1 MRSGHDGDGGVHDL
15 AARVS
20 DEAPSSV
27 NSGTGDEKAGI
38 TGTCGILTTVGSPES
53 SSEHQWSGGVTAADL
68 QRRCGLNRNRE
79 MARLAPGI
87 GGGWHGRGGSLFKG
101 RLA

>member
-1 MRSGHDGDGGVHDL
+1 MRPGRDGDGGVHDL

-38 TGTCGILTTVGSPES
+38 TGTCGILTTVGRLES
-53 SSEHQWSGGVTAADL
+53 SSERRWIGGATNATAADL
-68 QRRCGLNRNRE
+68 QLRCGSV
-79 MARLAPGI
+79 AR
-87 GGGWHGRGGSLFKG
+87 
-101 RLA
+101 